1 VSIIKNEYSGRYSIN
16 EYGGYVIEKDA
27 DTTIEIYF
35 ENYKVSYISVE
46 QRNITYANF
55 LDIANTIIEQQGEP
69 KNTYMYEEDVYAL
82 YWWGKDLI
90 QNDILFDY
98 RLSVTLGDSYTVV
111 EAVFYGA

>member
-1 VSIIKNEYSGRYSIN
+1 MKNTN
-16 EYGGYVIEKDA
+16 EPCFGCSS
-27 DTTIEIYF
+27 T
-35 ENYKVSYISVE
+35 NYKVSYISVE
-46 QRNITYANF
+46 QRNMTYANF
-55 LDIANTIIEQQGEP
+55 LDIANTIIEQQGEQ